1 MVWKYGDRVI
11 KPGRSWTDS
20 TGTQHPGNWHIWSKA
35 EKDAMNITE
44 VIEESPP
51 DSRLYFW
58 SRDGNG
64 KITSTPKPLDDSG
77 SGIDK
82 VLGLKSTLK
91 NDVKDQQGSLLSQTD
106 WAYIRHYDAGTDV
119 PANIETWRNA
129 IRARATEMENA
140 IDSATD
146 TDAIARLFLSWDE
159 EAEANSMNKFREAA
173 AKSLGITILSTKE
186 IEALT
191 PEQKTAYDSDLEK
204 INTEATSKREAEKK
218 KYPVLSVWPELGE

>member
-11 KPGRSWTDS
+11 KLGTPWTDS
-20 TGTQHPGNWHIWSKA
+20 EGTQHPGNWHLWSKA
-35 EKDAMNITE
+35 EKDARNITE
-44 VIEESPP
+44 IIEESPP

-91 NDVKDQQGSLLSQTD
+91 NKVKDQQGSLLSQTD
-106 WAYIRHYDAGTDV
+106 WAIIRKADKKTAI
-119 PANIETWRNA
+119 PSNIQTWRDA

-140 IDSATD
+140 IDSASD
-146 TDAIARLFLSWDE
+146 TDAIAALFLTFD
-159 EAEANSMNKFREAA
+159 NDGK
-173 AKSLGITILSTKE
+173 KSGML
-186 IEALT
+186 
-191 PEQKTAYDSDLEK
+191 YD
-204 INTEATSKREAEKK
+204 
-218 KYPVLSVWPELGE
+218 WPELGE